1 MGLVCVLQG
10 IVEAGW
16 SVMGA
21 NLYLL
26 LHIFEKNEH
35 SYLLEIRST

>member
-16 SVMGA
+16 SVTGA
-21 NLYLL
+21 NLYYIIAHFL
-26 LHIFEKNEH
+26 EK
-35 SYLLEIRST
+35 